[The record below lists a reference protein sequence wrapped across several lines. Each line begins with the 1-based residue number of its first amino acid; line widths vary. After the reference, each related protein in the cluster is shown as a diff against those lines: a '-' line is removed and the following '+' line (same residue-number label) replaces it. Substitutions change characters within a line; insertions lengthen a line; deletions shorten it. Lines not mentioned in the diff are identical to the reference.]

1 VKGAAVVLVF
11 AEVGVQED
19 MQLGVFVRVEKPVVS
34 KGLSKFE
41 FEFCAAGGEVLNKGL
56 DRRLAGEGKD
66 DSSSVGKSVYGGAGH
81 ASSMRL
87 VMAFIAARGFLQW

>member
-1 VKGAAVVLVF
+1 VKGAAIVLVF

-19 MQLGVFVRVEKPVVS
+19 MRLGVFVRVEKLVVS

-41 FEFCAAGGEVLNKGL
+41 LEFCTTKGEVFDKGL
-56 DRRLAGEGKD
+56 GRRLAGEGKD

-81 ASSMRL
+81 TCSTRL
-87 VMAFIAARGFLQW
+87 DMVLIAARGFLR

>member
-19 MQLGVFVRVEKPVVS
+19 MRLSVFVRVEKPVVS
-34 KGLSKFE
+34 KGLSKLE
-41 FEFCAAGGEVLNKGL
+41 FEFCASGGEVVDKGF

-81 ASSMRL
+81 PSSVQLDMVL
-87 VMAFIAARGFLQW
+87 IAARGFLQW

>member
-19 MQLGVFVRVEKPVVS
+19 MRLGVLVRVEKPVVS

-41 FEFCAAGGEVLNKGL
+41 LEFCAMRGEVFDKGL
-56 DRRLAGEGKD
+56 GRRLAGEGKD
-66 DSSSVGKSVYGGAGH
+66 NSSSVGKSVYGGAGH
-81 ASSMRL
+81 TCSTRL
-87 VMAFIAARGFLQW
+87 DIVLIAARGFLRW

>member
-1 VKGAAVVLVF
+1 VKGAAIILVF

-19 MQLGVFVRVEKPVVS
+19 VRLGVFVRIEKPVVS

-41 FEFCAAGGEVLNKGL
+41 LEFCATRGEVFDKGL

-66 DSSSVGKSVYGGAGH
+66 NSSSVGKSVYGGVGHTSSAGLD
-81 ASSMRL
+81 MVL
-87 VMAFIAARGFLQW
+87 IAARGFFRW